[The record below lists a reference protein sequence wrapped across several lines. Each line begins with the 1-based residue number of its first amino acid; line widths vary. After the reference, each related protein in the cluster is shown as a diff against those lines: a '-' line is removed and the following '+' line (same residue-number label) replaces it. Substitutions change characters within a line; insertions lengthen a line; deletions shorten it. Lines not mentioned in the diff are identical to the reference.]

1 MPLPKAVIFAYA
13 SVSFTGDLMS
23 TLWGLLAMHFL
34 TDSVGLEPY
43 WTGIL
48 ILLYR
53 SWDSLNDVIVGH
65 LSDTTKSLRWGR
77 RRGWILSGLFPYCIS
92 YIFYWYVPLKD
103 SIFVIE
109 SSEPGDVHILRQ
121 ICLFVWYAFLL
132 GICDLGF
139 TCVNVGYMSLLG
151 ELTVDPDEKYQI
163 SLWRSIGLGA
173 GSLVSML
180 CLGVIMLPSVEKELF
195 NGKPMGGWHYLTIA
209 FAILYAISVVLC
221 VWKTRGIDVTLGK
234 STVVNDAHWRQF
246 IRRGWF
252 LLKIKEVRLA
262 VWIHMACTTSVQ
274 YTIGLLSYFF
284 LNYLRV
290 DVSQMALVVLTA
302 VGCGVLT
309 GISVKAFF
317 SQVEKHILLRN
328 GLMIWSIFYILLPF
342 VREYS
347 WRVFPVSVL
356 MGVGLGLS
364 LVVPVALITVCF
376 SMFIFR
382 TSVILLR

>member
-1 MPLPKAVIFAYA
+1 MPLPKSVIFAYA
-13 SVSFTGDLMS
+13 SVSFTGDLLS
-23 TLWGLLAMHFL
+23 TLWGLLGLHFL

-53 SWDSLNDVIVGH
+53 SWDALNDVLVGH
-65 LSDTTKSLRWGR
+65 ISDTTKSVRWGR
-77 RRGWILSGLFPYCIS
+77 RRGFMLGGLFPYLIT
-92 YIFYWYVPLKD
+92 YVLFWYAPWLDTIFA
-103 SIFVIE
+103 FE
-109 SSEPGDVHILRQ
+109 SSELLDVHLIRQ
-121 ICLFVWYAFLL
+121 LCLFVWYALIL

-151 ELTVDPDEKYQI
+151 ELTVDPNEKYQI

-180 CLGVIMLPSVEKELF
+180 ALGIITLPSVELELF
-195 NGKPMGGWHYLTIA
+195 HGVHMGGWHFLTIT
-209 FAILYAISVVLC
+209 FALLYAISVLVC

-234 STVVNDAHWRQF
+234 STVVVHAQWKKFFHRAW
-246 IRRGWF
+246 G
-252 LLKIKEVRLA
+252 LLRIKEVRLG
-262 VWIHMACTTSVQ
+262 VLIHMACTTAVQ
-274 YTIGLLSYFF
+274 YSIGLLSYFF

-290 DVSQMALVVLTA
+290 GVSQMALVVLTA

-317 SQVEKHILLRN
+317 SQVEKRILLQY
-328 GLMIWSIFYILLPF
+328 GLTIWAVFYLLLPLIQ
-342 VREYS
+342 EYS
-347 WRVFPVSVL
+347 WRVYPVSIL

-364 LVVPVALITVCF
+364 LVVPVALITVT
-376 SMFIFR
+376 I
-382 TSVILLR
+382 SVYS